1 MGLAP
6 YIRDRPCFAPPF
18 PLSAP
23 PAPHPSLRGDLHPSP
38 PSPLRLLQANP
49 PAASPAYAAAPAAQS
64 LGQIAGHGQMAGLG
78 QMAGQM
84 AGQQM
89 AGQMAGQQMAGQGP
103 SPVHTLQ
110 QALQA
115 QVQKH

>member
-1 MGLAP
+1 
-6 YIRDRPCFAPPF
+6 
-18 PLSAP
+18 
-23 PAPHPSLRGDLHPSP
+23 
-38 PSPLRLLQANP
+38 
-49 PAASPAYAAAPAAQS
+49 
-64 LGQIAGHGQMAGLG
+64 MAGLG